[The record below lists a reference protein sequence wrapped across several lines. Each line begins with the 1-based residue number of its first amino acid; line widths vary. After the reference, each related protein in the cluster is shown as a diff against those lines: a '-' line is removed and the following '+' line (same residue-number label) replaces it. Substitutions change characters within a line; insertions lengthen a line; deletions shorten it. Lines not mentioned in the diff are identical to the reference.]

1 MGDLAACVGWDW
13 ADQEHE
19 VCMRAEGSEQ
29 VEREQVRGTPEAL
42 HAWAR
47 KIEQRFGGKSVGVC
61 IETSRAAVIWALSS
75 YAHIVLYPVNPKSAA
90 SFREAFY
97 PSGKKDDPVDA
108 DVLMVM
114 LDKHRDKIRPLKP
127 ADADTR
133 VLGMLSEYR
142 RKLVGD
148 LVRNTNRLRDVLKSY
163 YPQGL
168 ELAGELDTPLAC
180 DLIER
185 WPSLEKV
192 RRARAS
198 TLRTFYVQHRSRS
211 KELMERRLEI
221 ARTAVALTND
231 PAMIESGIIQA
242 TGLVR
247 VVRALLES
255 IAEVEQQIG
264 DRYQAHSEHDLIDSF
279 PGAGPAIGPR
289 LIALLSSDRER
300 FGSHEELQRMTG
312 VAPVT
317 SSSGGRN
324 GTISVHRRLKR
335 SKFLHQTIVEWAGH
349 SLQSSQ
355 WAREYYATKVAAGMS
370 RFMILRSLGYKWL
383 RILYRCWK
391 TRVLYN
397 EQAHQD
403 ELIRRRSPLAGRL
416 LPAA

>member
-19 VCMRAEGSEQ
+19 VCMRVEGSQQ

-47 KIEQRFGGKSVGVC
+47 KIEQRFGGRPVGVC
-61 IETSRAAVIWALSS
+61 IETSRAAVIWALCS
-75 YAHIVLYPVNPKSAA
+75 YAHLILFPVNPKSAA

-108 DVLMVM
+108 DVLMMM
-114 LDKHRDKIRPLKP
+114 LDKHGEKIRPLKP
-127 ADADTR
+127 ADPDTR
-133 VLGMLSEYR
+133 ALGMLSEYR

-148 LVRNTNRLRDVLKSY
+148 LVRDTNRLRAVLKSY
-163 YPQGL
+163 YPQAL
-168 ELAGELDTPLAC
+168 ELVGDLDTPMAC

-185 WPSLEKV
+185 WPSLDKIM
-192 RRARAS
+192 RSRPS
-198 TLRTFYVQHRSRS
+198 TLRAFYTQHRSRS
-211 KELMERRLEI
+211 KELMEERLEI
-221 ARTAVALTND
+221 ARTAVALTSD
-231 PAMIESGIIQA
+231 PAMIESGSIQA

-255 IAEVEQQIG
+255 IAEVDQTIG
-264 DRYQAHSEHDLIDSF
+264 ERYQAHAEHKLIDSF
-279 PGAGPAIGPR
+279 PGAGAVIGPR

-300 FGSHEELQRMTG
+300 FGSHEDLQRMTG

-317 SSSGGRN
+317 SRSGGRD

-335 SKFLHQTIVEWAGH
+335 SKFIHQTIVEWAGH
-349 SLQSSQ
+349 TLKSSQ
-355 WAREYYATKVAAGMS
+355 WAREYYATKEATGAS
-370 RFMILRSLGYKWL
+370 RFKILRSLGYKWL
-383 RILYRCWK
+383 RILYHCWK

-397 EQAHQD
+397 EQTHQ
-403 ELIRRRSPLAGRL
+403 EGLIRRRSPLAARL